1 MNELEIPQ
9 CWRDVADVLAAGVDR
24 LMLYGPPGV
33 GKTQAGMRY
42 GNIANGA
49 WRVPCTEDMSE
60 AHLTGHMKPMGDE
73 WVWNDGPVAKA
84 LLGNG
89 RVVLDEVDRLN
100 GDVLSLALA
109 LTDSTESVQWDH
121 PLTGQRYTAGNGY
134 SVVATTNS
142 EDPAADLDPALL
154 DRFTVRIRI
163 NAPHPDALY
172 NLSPDLRR
180 YAMRAADLGDRRI
193 SLRSFQTFDRLRKGL
208 GDETRAAVIVFGG
221 NAQSVLDAIAIDKVA
236 V

>member
-9 CWRDVADVLAAGVDR
+9 CWRDVQDVLAAGVDR

-33 GKTQAGMRY
+33 GKTQAGLRY
-42 GNIANGA
+42 GDVARGA
-49 WRVPCTEDMSE
+49 WRVPCTEDMTE
-60 AHLTGHMKPMGDE
+60 AHLTGHMMPNGEE
-73 WVWNDGPVAKA
+73 WAWNDGPIAKA
-84 LLGNG
+84 LRVQG

-109 LTDSTESVQWDH
+109 LTDSADSVVWDH
-121 PLTGQRYTAGNGY
+121 PLTGERLTAGSGY
-134 SVVATTNS
+134 TVVATTNS
-142 EDPAADLDPALL
+142 EDPVADMDPALL

-172 NLSPDLRR
+172 GLSPDLRR

-193 SLRSFQTFDRLRKGL
+193 SLRSFQTFDKLRKGM
-208 GDETRAAVIVFGG
+208 GDETRAASVVFGK
-221 NAQSVLDAIAIDKVA
+221 NAQAVLDAIAIDRVA